1 MHTVAGD
8 GEQCST
14 AIIEAMSHGL
24 PFVSHIAPSMGYAEQ
39 IQDAG
44 LVVKSVKE
52 YSEVMLK
59 FIKDKDFYSA
69 CSKSSI
75 NRYDSIYSL
84 DSVISKY
91 VTLIEEAISS
101 NKMNTFDIAINLFE
115 NIFIYI
121 RLRWKRLKIN

>member
-1 MHTVAGD
+1 
-8 GEQCST
+8 
-14 AIIEAMSHGL
+14 
-24 PFVSHIAPSMGYAEQ
+24 MGHAEQ

-75 NRYDSIYSL
+75 NRYDSG
-84 DSVISKY
+84 
-91 VTLIEEAISS
+91 
-101 NKMNTFDIAINLFE
+101 FH
-115 NIFIYI
+115 
-121 RLRWKRLKIN
+121 